1 MPVYGEISSEG
12 SSAARQQESV
22 GEDGVKIYLVGGAV
36 RDSQLGLEVK
46 ERDYVVV
53 GTQAEDLIAQGFRPV
68 GKDFPV
74 FLHPNTHAEYALART
89 ERKTAPGYH
98 GFTFHAD
105 PSVTLEEDLLRRDLT
120 INAMAEGEDG
130 TIVDP
135 FGGLKDLER
144 RILRHVSPAFAE
156 DPVRILRLARFKAR
170 FSRFGFTVAP
180 ETYALMQEM
189 VEAGEV
195 DALVPERVFQEF
207 HKALSEPAPDQFLD
221 VLRACGALKRLFPE
235 LAALEGVPQDP
246 KHHPEIDTGAHTL
259 LVLKEAAKLS
269 KDPKVRF
276 AALVHDLGKGL
287 TDPSFWPSHPG
298 HEEAGLKPLETLCNR
313 LRIPQAY
320 ARLAQKAV
328 RHHGEIH
335 KALTLD
341 AEGLVDLIE
350 RLDGIR
356 QPEAF
361 DEVLLAAEADAR
373 GRPGHEDSP
382 YPQGDRLR
390 QALAEMQRV
399 KASDLGALGL
409 KGPALGEAL
418 KQARIDAVSKGL

>member
-1 MPVYGEISSEG
+1 M
-12 SSAARQQESV
+12 
-22 GEDGVKIYLVGGAV
+22 KIFLVGGAV
-36 RDSQLGLEVK
+36 RDQRLGLPVR

-53 GTQAEDLIAQGFRPV
+53 GSSADDLIARGYRSV

-74 FLHPNTHAEYALART
+74 FLHPETHEEYALART

-98 GFTFHAD
+98 GFTVHAD
-105 PSVTLEEDLLRRDLT
+105 PKVTLEEDLMRRDLT
-120 INAMAEGEDG
+120 INAMAEGDDG
-130 TIVDP
+130 RLVDP
-135 FGGLKDLER
+135 YGGLSDLND

-156 DPVRILRLARFKAR
+156 DPVRILRLARFQAR
-170 FSRFGFTVAP
+170 FAPFGFTVAS
-180 ETYALMQEM
+180 ETLELMRCM

-207 HKALSEPAPDQFLD
+207 HKALSEAEPEQFLQ
-221 VLRACGALKRLFPE
+221 VLMACGALKRLFPE
-235 LAALEGVPQDP
+235 LASLIGVPQDP
-246 KHHPEIDTGAHTL
+246 KNHPEIDTGAHML
-259 LVLKEAAKLS
+259 LVLKEAARLS

-276 AALVHDLGKGL
+276 ASLVHDLGKGL

-320 ARLAQKAV
+320 ARLAQKVV
-328 RHHGEIH
+328 RYHGEIH
-335 KALTLD
+335 KALTLN

-356 QPEAF
+356 QPETF

-373 GRPGHEDSP
+373 GRPGHEDLP
-382 YPQGDRLR
+382 YPQADRLR
-390 QALAEMQRV
+390 RALAEMQRI
-399 KASDLGALGL
+399 KAADLGALGL

-418 KQARIDAVSKGL
+418 KQARIYAVSRHL